1 MIQIKIYIWPW
12 IIIGVLNVALFVDI
26 LEIEA
31 IWFRQVVNNI
41 VVANVGATTLQE
53 LGLTVIE
60 LPGHVRLGAWSF
72 IIIKIIIFLYFNE
85 FIFLFKY
92 TYWITFDYL
101 SIKIRRWWTP
111 IIIIVNLSTCRIWIW
126 IICKWKR
133 TLLCYKL

>member
-85 FIFLFKY
+85 FIF
-92 TYWITFDYL
+92 
-101 SIKIRRWWTP
+101 
-111 IIIIVNLSTCRIWIW
+111 
-126 IICKWKR
+126 
-133 TLLCYKL
+133 

>member
-1 MIQIKIYIWPW
+1 LIQIKIYILPW

-31 IWFRQVVNNI
+31 IWFRQVVNSI

-72 IIIKIIIFLYFNE
+72 IIIKIIIFLYFDE
-85 FIFLFKY
+85 FMFLFKY

-126 IICKWKR
+126 IICKWKG
-133 TLLCYKL
+133 TLLC